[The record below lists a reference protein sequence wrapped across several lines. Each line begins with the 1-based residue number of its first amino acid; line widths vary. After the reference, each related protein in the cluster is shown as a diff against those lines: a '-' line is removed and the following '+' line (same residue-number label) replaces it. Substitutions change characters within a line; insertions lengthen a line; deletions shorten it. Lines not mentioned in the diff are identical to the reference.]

1 MTHSDYI
8 NAVGRAN
15 YYSHMYY
22 VASAPVVSD
31 ADFDALVA
39 QIEQYERL
47 NPSHILP
54 DSPTQQ
60 VGSDLN
66 GNGRIAHRTPMLSCQ
81 KAQDIEK
88 VASWITKTNQR
99 MNALTGDNHTG
110 GYKLVAMW
118 KYDGISCSL
127 VYQDGQLISAA
138 TRGDGRVGQDITAH
152 ALCIP
157 SIPQQ
162 LRETGAT
169 YSLKGRIEV
178 RGEIVCSKRNLQL
191 LSTRYTDCRTAAS
204 SLCNQSVPD
213 AIDLAMLDFIPWDAY
228 IDDAISCQIQF
239 SCTPLGYPW
248 HKFDFLHRLC
258 FIHRPDVWTAH
269 TLDDVQQLL
278 AKRESERAA
287 FDFPVDGIVLRI
299 MHDDYFRALGA
310 TAHHPHGSIAYKFAP
325 AKAITTCRRVE
336 VTIGKTGKRTP
347 VAYFDSVTILGREVH
362 SASLYSEK
370 SAADLGIY
378 PGATI
383 EVGLSNDITPKVY
396 RVIAPAQHQASPVSP
411 DSTTSSASPQGSV
424 GERVT
429 ENDPL
434 AGIDFPGEET
444 PVAHDLFA
452 ATPVEDSVLG
462 DSVAENEAPSR
473 SHHRTAAILGT
484 VVCAAMLCCVGAV
497 AMAAA
502 VFFVP
507 ILAGTLRV

>member
-1 MTHSDYI
+1 M
-8 NAVGRAN
+8 
-15 YYSHMYY
+15 
-22 VASAPVVSD
+22 
-31 ADFDALVA
+31 
-39 QIEQYERL
+39 
-47 NPSHILP
+47 
-54 DSPTQQ
+54 
-60 VGSDLN
+60 
-66 GNGRIAHRTPMLSCQ
+66 
-81 KAQDIEK
+81 
-88 VASWITKTNQR
+88 
-99 MNALTGDNHTG
+99 
-110 GYKLVAMW
+110 
-118 KYDGISCSL
+118 
-127 VYQDGQLISAA
+127 
-138 TRGDGRVGQDITAH
+138 
-152 ALCIP
+152 
-157 SIPQQ
+157 
-162 LRETGAT
+162 
-169 YSLKGRIEV
+169 
-178 RGEIVCSKRNLQL
+178 
-191 LSTRYTDCRTAAS
+191 
-204 SLCNQSVPD
+204 PD

-228 IDDAISCQIQF
+228 IDDAISSQIQF

-278 AKRESERAA
+278 AKRESERAT

-310 TAHHPHGSIAYKFAP
+310 TSHHPHGSIAYKFAP
-325 AKAITTCRRVE
+325 AKTQTVCRRVE

-396 RVIAPAQHQASPVSP
+396 RVIAPAQHQASPVSA
-411 DSTTSSASPQGSV
+411 DSTTPSASPQGSV
-424 GERVT
+424 GDKVT

-434 AGIDFPGEET
+434 AGIDFHGEET

-462 DSVAENEAPSR
+462 DSVAEEEEEPWLAPSLFSDDPATVSDAPATVPDASPSGSTAPTLLGDSVAENETPSH

-484 VVCAAMLCCVGAV
+484 VVCAALLCCVGAV